1 MMAESWSLDKIE
13 DNSCG
18 LFKWRPNWLQ
28 KFVSYKYFI
37 AVYLLLGVSQ
47 SMIFGYLSVVLST
60 IEKQFGVKSAE
71 IAWIYSGNE
80 ISQIF
85 FVLFLPFIGRT
96 KRRPLWIGLASII
109 SGCGMLLI
117 AMPYFTGRG
126 QDALKRA
133 GKSYIFK
140 YAFVDELLPIIFH
153 ISFHKKVFN
162 FIIHFNFS
170 NLSRICW

>member
-1 MMAESWSLDKIE
+1 MAESWSLDKIE

-71 IAWIYSGNE
+71 IAWVYSGNE
-80 ISQIF
+80 ISQICF
-85 FVLFLPFIGRT
+85 IVFLPFVGRV
-96 KRRPLWIGLASII
+96 KKRPLIMGLASVISAFGMFLII
-109 SGCGMLLI
+109 L
-117 AMPYFTGRG
+117 PYIVGRG
-126 QDALKRA
+126 QD
-133 GKSYIFK
+133 
-140 YAFVDELLPIIFH
+140 IIE
-153 ISFHKKVFN
+153 
-162 FIIHFNFS
+162 
-170 NLSRICW
+170 NLGNNRIAVM

>member
-71 IAWIYSGNE
+71 IAWVYSGNE
-80 ISQIF
+80 ISQICF
-85 FVLFLPFIGRT
+85 IVFLPFVGRV
-96 KRRPLWIGLASII
+96 KKRPLIMGIASVI
-109 SGCGMLLI
+109 SACGMFLI
-117 AMPYFTGRG
+117 ILPYIVGRG
-126 QDALKRA
+126 QD
-133 GKSYIFK
+133 
-140 YAFVDELLPIIFH
+140 IIENLGN
-153 ISFHKKVFN
+153 IRIAVMLN
-162 FIIHFNFS
+162 FF
-170 NLSRICW
+170 LT

>member
-1 MMAESWSLDKIE
+1 MANLHDSEEILE
-13 DNSCG
+13 NACG
-18 LFKWRPNWLQ
+18 LFSWRPAWLQ
-28 KFVSYKYFI
+28 KFLSHKLFI
-37 AVYLLLGVSQ
+37 LLFTLLGVSQ
-47 SMIFGYLSVVLST
+47 SMIFSYLSVVLST

-117 AMPYFTGRG
+117 AMPYFAGRG

-140 YAFVDELLPIIFH
+140 CTFVDELLYII
-153 ISFHKKVFN
+153 S
-162 FIIHFNFS
+162 
-170 NLSRICW
+170 

>member
-71 IAWIYSGNE
+71 IAWVYSGNE
-80 ISQIF
+80 ISQICF
-85 FVLFLPFIGRT
+85 IVFLPFVGRV
-96 KRRPLWIGLASII
+96 KKRPLIMGLASVISAFGMFLII
-109 SGCGMLLI
+109 L
-117 AMPYFTGRG
+117 PYIVGRG
-126 QDALKRA
+126 QD
-133 GKSYIFK
+133 
-140 YAFVDELLPIIFH
+140 IIENLGN
-153 ISFHKKVFN
+153 IRIAVMLN
-162 FIIHFNFS
+162 FF
-170 NLSRICW
+170 LT